1 MAANVDWADHDRGSG
16 RRGSYRPLH
25 RNGDP
30 ENRTRWCGH
39 GVIGQAGKT
48 KGRSEGTDRESTFD
62 CRGGTVAR
70 DSGRAGCRVG
80 GVAGKIGLGLTG
92 PIPARVDS
100 AVKTALLL
108 IIAQALK
115 DGWTLS
121 RVCGLLE
128 LDRARVWRW
137 QARELTGT
145 LDDAKPGGTP
155 INTILPW
162 EEQAIVKLFKTWGDI
177 DLSHRKLAHRGSY
190 INEVW
195 VSPSTVD
202 RVLNRHGLT
211 LAGIPRPPRSKK
223 KDWPDW
229 IEWKPN
235 QLWCW
240 DATHFMRCDSQIVYG
255 IVDIVSKKWITTLL
269 SAEATSTQV
278 KVVFLN
284 ALENEG
290 LLEELEWR
298 LDHPGDVDLE
308 DEAAPVLLAVSDNG
322 PEMRSEE
329 TRAFMAMLTIGQHF
343 GRPSTPTDQAWI
355 ETLWGHIKA
364 ENPYLLAITEPAI
377 LAVELERVRQH
388 YNNTRLHENI
398 GYVTP
403 NDEHQGLG
411 EAIRQARID
420 GLDQANIKRRNYNRN
435 NKP

>member
-1 MAANVDWADHDRGSG
+1 M
-16 RRGSYRPLH
+16 
-25 RNGDP
+25 
-30 ENRTRWCGH
+30 
-39 GVIGQAGKT
+39 
-48 KGRSEGTDRESTFD
+48 
-62 CRGGTVAR
+62 
-70 DSGRAGCRVG
+70 
-80 GVAGKIGLGLTG
+80 
-92 PIPARVDS
+92 
-100 AVKTALLL
+100 
-108 IIAQALK
+108 IIAVALK
-115 DGWTLS
+115 AGWTLS

-137 QARELTGT
+137 QHRELTGT

-155 INTILPW
+155 INTILEW
-162 EEQAIVKLFKTWGDI
+162 EEQAIVKLFKTWVDI
-177 DLSHRKLAHRGSY
+177 DLSHRKLAYRGSY

-223 KDWPDW
+223 KDWPAW
-229 IEWKPN
+229 VEWKPN

-269 SAEATSTQV
+269 TAEAPSTQV
-278 KVVFLN
+278 KVVFLK
-284 ALENEG
+284 ALETEG
-290 LLEELEWR
+290 LLADLEWR
-298 LDHPGDVDLE
+298 LDHPVDVDLE

-322 PEMRSEE
+322 PEMRSTE

-364 ENPYLLAITEPAI
+364 ENPYLLAITDPAI
-377 LAVELERVRQH
+377 LVVELERVRH
-388 YNNTRLHENI
+388 NYNNTRLHEAI

-403 NDEHQGLG
+403 NDEHQGRG

-420 GLDQANIKRRNYNRN
+420 GLDKANQDRRNHNRN
-435 NKP
+435 TKP